1 MSTCDPC
8 CSKYDQNKEIDAK
21 ENTGESSS
29 SADETEED
37 LADLCRRFDSQLEE
51 KAKMHNLNALN
62 VKSILYRVMKDP
74 HVLDSLMG
82 IKSDTDGIPSVKV
95 TRSKVKHSTE
105 PAKVELKPVPPPR
118 TFLDVQFEN
127 EDDDED
133 YRPEELQSDDSEDDE
148 EGNETLTT
156 NDHEKTCDKDD
167 ALDETIVNA
176 DRDENVVDSNLMVNN
191 YRDSVVSP
199 YPLRSRLPH
208 VLTFV
213 ENPDY
218 LNFLQ
223 GIKASTP
230 IQENSNVAAD
240 DDDPDDEEYN
250 VLTELERL
258 RELER
263 DKDEL
268 RMDRFTEIPTREV
281 EGLFKDL
288 LGDTVETIMPELIST
303 QTPSPKKKRTKRRSK
318 DSADGRGSKCNKTSL
333 PVDEPP
339 PDGSYSCSLISGE
352 PVTFKAEELEQLRI
366 QMEQHVQLLTQS
378 VVMCF
383 HDDRLTHV
391 KNTYQLMINELDRH
405 YYEAGPSSLFNI
417 SNLAGAI
424 ESCHDIMGVSRV
436 PEVHVKWDA
445 TPFGW
450 SPRPEAALVL
460 GRSRAV
466 IYPDLLPGVQP
477 DLFEFPHQFFT
488 AGEDLLLAHAL
499 VQFRHIPHSSSR
511 DPFGRLYWVQKM
523 LLPCKT
529 VLQIGS
535 HLRVARQHVEGQ
547 VNNRNPMY
555 QIIMQALRGV
565 CHLRFPFERPAARY
579 ETLQMWPEEERPIWY
594 NKFSKHFMTC
604 GPTMVM
610 PQAAIISSGSECK
623 ATTMALAVDIPP
635 QTPTRQPQR
644 RLGVSC
650 SSVSYEVDVSF
661 FNIGASLHTAVT
673 VRPYSYHFESVS
685 ALFGNSTELA
695 APERSETITEC
706 DSPNPSLAMT
716 TKIDSADSTPSRI
729 PDAAGAYSVSSATS
743 PSLPD
748 ILTTAAADP
757 EFSVYE
763 PGSEFQLLSTPVPQ
777 ELQVPKSEFS
787 LDLEEG
793 EIVSGENSLDGPTS
807 GKDAAKTN
815 GSRRSSRC
823 ERYTSDRRK
832 RSAGYKKSA
841 SPPAK
846 RQRKGV
852 PTKKVCDRLAP
863 RTLDLAKKRQKDV
876 EYRDSSRRSQG
887 RARARRRSSSSE
899 RKQSRSRSRKL
910 YQNNDS
916 IRGEVTRRSQR
927 DRENVAS
934 SRRTST
940 TSAKNLDNNVELR
953 GGSRRSREKIHDV
966 SRERSS
972 ENREVSCCVNKEFRN
987 LSLSQSA
994 SAVVCIA
1001 IKPSTSAS
1009 ITVQCILE
1017 PEEPRTE
1024 TCTELMSCSWKD
1036 SDFLYDDCDDR
1047 DFPNDASITIFDS
1060 PYIPRTPSFDTPSD
1074 YSPLGTVCPMSGS
1087 RSRTPES
1094 DWGVPVTPRDDA
1106 RTRSPTLLRA
1116 PSSVGRALFA
1126 KIELKQV
1133 PTSSCGNSGVCGAGT
1148 KASCWKENWECIQE
1162 EHSVHDDVGM
1172 EMGPSSSYDTVAND
1186 DSEDAP
1192 GSEMYSTEAADDG
1205 DAGSKTRMKRR
1216 TRTEKERM
1224 GLERMQNPHHRLR
1237 QMANLARKIAVDIK
1251 QRTFMHQDVMRSVE
1265 RIVLGQESLETQFD
1279 RLKAVLLPDHA
1290 DVLAL
1295 LSLLAEES
1303 VLPPELLTSPLRR
1316 AYHGAVQIL
1325 LAIEA
1330 YCQGTRSRSSNT
1342 RSLLKT
1348 IGSMGQTLNESEF
1361 CDRLA
1366 DLLSNERPLW
1376 NYIRQWLPL
1385 PYDEKVAAA
1394 DFEFIDLCKRSD
1406 CELVEDGGAECIDDL
1421 NAVLGNFPPRRGG
1434 PLQVT
1439 AGQLNSLQSGVYVPI
1454 SISKEKSPKEQSI
1467 NQPKELNWT
1476 KETDMLLLKTYNDVE
1491 GGIEEVVKEL
1501 ALQIPYSPADIEER
1515 LKFLISLF

>member
-1 MSTCDPC
+1 MHLW
-8 CSKYDQNKEIDAK
+8 I
-21 ENTGESSS
+21 
-29 SADETEED
+29 TEEKRQFFYD
-37 LADLCRRFDSQLEE
+37 YLFLC
-51 KAKMHNLNALN
+51 
-62 VKSILYRVMKDP
+62 
-74 HVLDSLMG
+74 
-82 IKSDTDGIPSVKV
+82 
-95 TRSKVKHSTE
+95 
-105 PAKVELKPVPPPR
+105 
-118 TFLDVQFEN
+118 
-127 EDDDED
+127 
-133 YRPEELQSDDSEDDE
+133 
-148 EGNETLTT
+148 
-156 NDHEKTCDKDD
+156 
-167 ALDETIVNA
+167 
-176 DRDENVVDSNLMVNN
+176 N
-191 YRDSVVSP
+191 YYVIAVFQ
-199 YPLRSRLPH
+199 

-318 DSADGRGSKCNKTSL
+318 DSADGRGSKCNKASL

-339 PDGSYSCSLISGE
+339 PDGE

-594 NKFSKHFMTC
+594 N
-604 GPTMVM
+604 
-610 PQAAIISSGSECK
+610 
-623 ATTMALAVDIPP
+623 
-635 QTPTRQPQR
+635 
-644 RLGVSC
+644 
-650 SSVSYEVDVSF
+650 
-661 FNIGASLHTAVT
+661 
-673 VRPYSYHFESVS
+673 
-685 ALFGNSTELA
+685 
-695 APERSETITEC
+695 
-706 DSPNPSLAMT
+706 

-793 EIVSGENSLDGPTS
+793 EIISGENSLDGPTS

-815 GSRRSSRC
+815 
-823 ERYTSDRRK
+823 
-832 RSAGYKKSA
+832 AGYKKSA

-863 RTLDLAKKRQKDV
+863 RTLDLTKKRQKDV
-876 EYRDSSRRSQG
+876 EYRDRS
-887 RARARRRSSSSE
+887 
-899 RKQSRSRSRKL
+899 
-910 YQNNDS
+910 
-916 IRGEVTRRSQR
+916 EVLKTGKCLVVSTR
-927 DRENVAS
+927 NFGICPYL
-934 SRRTST
+934 
-940 TSAKNLDNNVELR
+940 K
-953 GGSRRSREKIHDV
+953 
-966 SRERSS
+966 
-972 ENREVSCCVNKEFRN
+972 
-987 LSLSQSA
+987 
-994 SAVVCIA
+994 
-1001 IKPSTSAS
+1001 
-1009 ITVQCILE
+1009 CILE

-1047 DFPNDASITIFDS
+1047 DFPNDASITIF
-1060 PYIPRTPSFDTPSD
+1060 
-1074 YSPLGTVCPMSGS
+1074 
-1087 RSRTPES
+1087 

-1162 EHSVHDDVGM
+1162 EHSAHDDVGM

-1192 GSEMYSTEAADDG
+1192 GSEMYSTE
-1205 DAGSKTRMKRR
+1205 
-1216 TRTEKERM
+1216 ERM

-1501 ALQIPYSPADIEER
+1501 ALQIPYSPADIEKR